1 MKGIRGKRG
10 TRREIERRTKEAER
24 NRKEP
29 RGYLRGGLAGK
40 CEFRLGEREGGGV
53 IERVEVVCSLAGVRM
68 SGIDV

>member
-10 TRREIERRTKEAER
+10 TRRKIERRTKEAER

-29 RGYLRGGLAGK
+29 RGYLRGCLAGK
-40 CEFRLGEREGGGV
+40 CEFRLGEREGGV
-53 IERVEVVCSLAGVRM
+53 REREWRLFASLLVRM